1 MNLLLFSLLSCT
13 ICASEAAKILFY
25 SPRFGRSHLMFVG
38 KLADTLAEANND
50 VTIYQQLIN
59 DLYANMTGSKS
70 QKTKIIERQRDF
82 PAPEFGMDTTWTED
96 SGGITKSISLLD
108 EMGKMFKISCEHQL
122 RDNKTLEL
130 LKNEKFDIAISE
142 FFDMCAFG
150 IFRRIGI
157 KKTIVL
163 YASAMPL
170 DDATFIGLPSSPSF
184 VPDFI
189 IQNALSGG
197 FWSRF
202 GNTMSF
208 LVGRYLM
215 MPKFTGQTAEAF
227 KIFDEHLDYRELIAE
242 ASLYFVNTDELVDFP
257 RPISHKIIN
266 IGGVGM
272 SKAVANVEKLD
283 AKYKKIFDEAKD
295 GVVYMSFGSVA
306 KSYEMPDKLKKAFLD
321 AFKEFPNVNFIWK
334 YEKPE
339 HKIADGVPNVYD
351 FDWVPQNHI
360 LAHPS
365 MKAFMT
371 HGGANSL
378 SESSY
383 AGVPMIGI
391 PLFGDQNRNAINIE
405 ERGLGLRLT
414 KDKLTK
420 EAIVDALR
428 QVVYNDKFKKNAQKL
443 AKMIRSKPLTPDER
457 LIKYTEFV
465 AQHDVGDQLSL
476 AGRQLNFFQYYSLD
490 VFGFIVLVVLLAI
503 SVIFF
508 ALRFAVRRIG
518 KLVSKA
524 KTE

>member
-1 MNLLLFSLLSCT
+1 M
-13 ICASEAAKILFY
+13 SEAAKILFY

-38 KLADTLAEANND
+38 KLADALAEANND
-50 VTIYQQLIN
+50 VTIYQQIIN
-59 DLYANMTGSKS
+59 DQFTNMTGSKS
-70 QKTKIIERQRDF
+70 KKTKIITRQRDF
-82 PAPEFGMDTTWTED
+82 PAPEFGMETTWNED
-96 SGGITKSISLLD
+96 SGGLLKSIGLLD
-108 EMGKMFKISCEHQL
+108 KLGQMFKTSCEHQL

-130 LKNEKFDIAISE
+130 LKNEQFDIAISE

-150 IFRRIGI
+150 IFHRIGI

-170 DDATFIGLPSSPSF
+170 DDATFIGLPSLSSF
-184 VPDFI
+184 VPDFV
-189 IQNALSGG
+189 IQNGLSGG
-197 FWSRF
+197 FWNRF

-208 LVGRYLM
+208 LVGRYFM

-227 KIFDEHLDYRELIAE
+227 KIFDENLDYRKLIAE

-272 SKAVANVEKLD
+272 SKAMANIGNLD
-283 AKYKKIFDEAKD
+283 ANYKKILDEAKD

-306 KSYEMPDKLKKAFLD
+306 TSHSMPDKFKKAFLD

-339 HKIADGVPNVYD
+339 HKIADGLPNVYD
-351 FDWVPQNHI
+351 FEWTPQNQI

-365 MKAFMT
+365 MKVFIT

-391 PLFGDQNRNAINIE
+391 PLFGDQNRNTINIE

-414 KDKLTK
+414 KDKINK

-428 QVVYNDKFKKNAQKL
+428 QLIYDDKFKKNAIKL
-443 AKMIRSKPLTPDER
+443 SKMIRAKPLTPDER

-476 AGRQLNFFQYYSLD
+476 PGRQLNFFQYYSLD
-490 VFGFIVLVVLLAI
+490 VFVFLVANVLLVL
-503 SVIFF
+503 SVVFF